1 MNMLLEDMPVNIQDG
16 IVYERIGHYYSWA
29 TFLDPSVPVNSK
41 VRAAVISRFLQHESI
56 QAAAS
61 KPDEALAYA
70 KDRYGR
76 EIWYATDSQ
85 TREFFKDVLFFCA
98 RYEIFDGP
106 AIHVSATS
114 VVVYAY
120 DHGICEQ
127 AFDEQ
132 ALNGILI
139 PEQFIAC
146 NRTLGRQNVERNAKD
161 SKYLRDTEKW
171 SEEFKLWDKDKNG
184 EMTKSEFLAY
194 CQQSFGGGTKSRVE
208 ETVSVKLMPSPPLAT
223 LHESAQTLT
232 LHGDIQMKDYP
243 NVLVMAAADR
253 SLEDIFLKERPT
265 DNLIRGMLEEVA
277 THLAEIH
284 NRGLV
289 HGDVKKL
296 NVLRVHNH
304 DLKFIDF
311 DAATPIGQPLGSKFS
326 SGICL
331 QLETKEDMASHKAY
345 WQGQIQD
352 LQQWKKLKPREK
364 YVVRSFR
371 RENSGVLPYSLVN
384 ATPAIDMWSFGC
396 MVYQMLSGVELLP
409 TDVNQDV
416 VTDRIKKAATW
427 TNEKLKARV
436 EANISD
442 EQGQDLVLQLLVRDP
457 EKRMSAK
464 DALNH
469 PYFTSRVDNTDI
481 LEALESMEKSTKCME
496 ETIEAIS
503 TETELGRKITL
514 EATEKS
520 KSALQQAT
528 AVVSSAHFEA
538 SEVAVPFV
546 VLPYKISS
554 ENKANNEKAKEL
566 VGFMGRFQ
574 NTCQKV
580 IKALMEGDSVGEILT
595 TFMHGEPLYL
605 YLIDE
610 ANGRVVVPKEKDEV
624 YPIEI
629 PTDNTTFF
637 STCLPWIQRGFQI
650 LKFTNAIGDKIGIKP
665 WDAWLES
672 VGLKLTDD
680 DDKGD
685 KGDKDSDDE
694 KDPLEEAI
702 DSVLEMEPTITF
714 DVIARGL
721 KNRQVPVKQ
730 VRGVALRELNKFLD
744 DKDPEH
750 TFAGLERML
759 TDEGRIQWTTK
770 QELPEDDDQILQD
783 IREVFS
789 ASSKIP

>member
-1 MNMLLEDMPVNIQDG
+1 MAAKQGCLE
-16 IVYERIGHYYSWA
+16 IV
-29 TFLDPSVPVNSK
+29 
-41 VRAAVISRFLQHESI
+41 Q
-56 QAAAS
+56 
-61 KPDEALAYA
+61 EAL
-70 KDRYGR
+70 
-76 EIWYATDSQ
+76 S
-85 TREFFKDVLFFCA
+85 
-98 RYEIFDGP
+98 
-106 AIHVSATS
+106 
-114 VVVYAY
+114 
-120 DHGICEQ
+120 HGCDINLQ
-127 AFDEQ
+127 DE
-132 ALNGILI
+132 
-139 PEQFIAC
+139 
-146 NRTLGRQNVERNAKD
+146 
-161 SKYLRDTEKW
+161 YLRDTEKW
-171 SEEFKLWDKDKNG
+171 NEAFKLWDKDKNG

-194 CQQSFGGGTKSRVE
+194 CQQSFGGKLKVVLKFMRNEDDNKREIDSRKLLQ
-208 ETVSVKLMPSPPLAT
+208 ETVSVKLIPSPSLAK
-223 LHESAQTLT
+223 LQEGAQTLT

-265 DNLIRGMLEEVA
+265 DNLIRGMLEKVA

-284 NRGLV
+284 DRGLV

-326 SGICL
+326 SGILPPEMFCK
-331 QLETKEDMASHKAY
+331 LETKEDMALHKAY
-345 WQGQIQD
+345 WQDQMQD
-352 LQQWKKLKPREK
+352 LLQWKKLKPREK

-409 TDVNQDV
+409 TDVNQGV
-416 VTDRIKKAATW
+416 VTDRIKLAATW
-427 TNEKLKARV
+427 TDEKIKARV

-442 EQGQDLVLQLLVRDP
+442 EQGQDLVLRLLVRDP
-457 EKRMSAK
+457 EKRISAK

-469 PYFTSRVDNTDI
+469 PYFTSRVDNTDL
-481 LEALESMEKSTKCME
+481 LEALESMEKANRQVE
-496 ETIEAIS
+496 ETVKAIS
-503 TETELGRKITL
+503 EQVGLGRKITQ

-520 KSALQQAT
+520 LKQAT
-528 AVVSSAHFEA
+528 AAVSTGLFEA
-538 SEVAVPFV
+538 SEVTVPTSFV

-554 ENKANNEKAKEL
+554 EKTANKEKAKQL
-566 VGFMGRFQ
+566 LGFMSRFQ

-580 IKALMEGDSVGEILT
+580 TEALMEGNSVGQFLT

-605 YLIDE
+605 YLLDE

-629 PTDNTTFF
+629 PTDKTTFL
-637 STCLPWIQRGFQI
+637 TKCLPWIQRGFRI

-665 WDAWLES
+665 WDTWLES
-672 VGLKLTDD
+672 VGLKITNEDDD

-685 KGDKDSDDE
+685 KDSDEE

-702 DSVLEMEPTITF
+702 DSN
-714 DVIARGL
+714 
-721 KNRQVPVKQ
+721 KQVPVKQ
-730 VRGVALRELNKFLD
+730 VRGVALRELKKFLD
-744 DKDPEH
+744 EKDPEH
-750 TFAGLERML
+750 TFAGLERIL

-783 IREVFS
+783 IREAFS